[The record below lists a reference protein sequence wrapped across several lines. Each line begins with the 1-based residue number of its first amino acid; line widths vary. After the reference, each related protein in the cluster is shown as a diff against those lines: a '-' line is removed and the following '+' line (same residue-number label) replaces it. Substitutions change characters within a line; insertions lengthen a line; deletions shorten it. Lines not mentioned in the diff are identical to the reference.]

1 MTVKSRMYRC
11 IKRWAKYLLALLFH
25 YSGFNYLYLKTC
37 KRHYILMLHRITDE
51 ADVLNI
57 SLNLPNLAQSIRW
70 CSELGEIT
78 SMDKIVGVK
87 TPALR
92 FAFTFDDGYA
102 SVENILHLPQ
112 QVPVAVYLST
122 GFIDIKRRFW
132 ATSIE
137 SLLLDARVTNL
148 NLSDLGLGEFVLSD
162 MVSRRHA
169 ITNLNCLLKR
179 MHPGKIDNIM
189 QSIYERLDIES
200 DDSNQFLS
208 WAQVKALQASGTT
221 IGSHTHNHAITTMV
235 SEAEFID
242 EVTLSNQTIAT
253 QLGENPLHFAY
264 PNGQKQDIAP
274 FCEKVLIDAGYR
286 SAVTTIE
293 GDNRIGDNPFM
304 LRRYNLS
311 TERMQTPWGT
321 PSRAMFT
328 TLLSNPLRMH

>member
-1 MTVKSRMYRC
+1 MD
-11 IKRWAKYLLALLFH
+11 
-25 YSGFNYLYLKTC
+25 N
-37 KRHYILMLHRITDE
+37 MLD
-51 ADVLNI
+51 
-57 SLNLPNLAQSIRW
+57 AQAAR
-70 CSELGEIT
+70 
-78 SMDKIVGVK
+78 
-87 TPALR
+87 LR
-92 FAFTFDDGYA
+92 FGFTFDDGYA
-102 SVENILHLPQ
+102 NVGEILNLPRSA
-112 QVPVAVYLST
+112 PMTVYLAT

-137 SLLLDARVTNL
+137 SLLLDARVTAL

-162 MVSRRHA
+162 KVSRRHA

-179 MHPGKIDNIM
+179 MPPNKIDEIM

-208 WAQVKALQASGTT
+208 WAQVKALRASGVT
-221 IGSHTHNHAITTMV
+221 IGSHTHNHAITSMV

-242 EVTLSNQTIAT
+242 EIALSNQTIIS
-253 QLGENPLHFAY
+253 QLGEKPLHFAY

-274 FCEKVLIDAGYR
+274 FCEKVLVDAGYR